1 MKINGRTKRLMV
13 KEMLSTLIEALLRCS
28 TVRGRTSSSLTW
40 DGIVVERRIA
50 PPIERTE
57 ETLDHHYIILWRGR
71 PTIAD
76 REYKNGRVTRVGKP
90 PGSLSL
96 GAAGILPA
104 VKAKSPYD
112 VIACVIDPVV
122 AERVAQEFEEN

>member
-76 REYKNGRVTRVGKP
+76 REYKTGRFTRVVN
-90 PGSLSL
+90 
-96 GAAGILPA
+96 AAGPL
-104 VKAKSPYD
+104 SPR
-112 VIACVIDPVV
+112 AGGM
-122 AERVAQEFEEN
+122 